1 MWTVNPRTTRGK
13 RPLIYHQTDTKDEAI
28 SHAAK
33 RTLAARHQ
41 GRLTHRS
48 RRADCRAR
56 SQHALLFA
64 RVFLVQRDKQADAQQ
79 PVLRLEDLLE
89 SVGLRRR
96 HTCRDAVDLLRDVLL
111 NFWVQRVLEDL
122 DAEQVWSL
130 LVARVDQPLELRV
143 LVQYQCNPIE
153 RERSMTVLM

>member
-1 MWTVNPRTTRGK
+1 MEDETVS
-13 RPLIYHQTDTKDEAI
+13 Q
-28 SHAAK
+28 AAK
-33 RTLAARHQ
+33 GALAARHQ
-41 GRLTHRS
+41 GWLPHRRS
-48 RRADCRAR
+48 PTATRRAGGR
-56 SQHALLFA
+56 HALLFA
-64 RVFLVQRDKQADAQQ
+64 AVLLVQRDKQANAQQ